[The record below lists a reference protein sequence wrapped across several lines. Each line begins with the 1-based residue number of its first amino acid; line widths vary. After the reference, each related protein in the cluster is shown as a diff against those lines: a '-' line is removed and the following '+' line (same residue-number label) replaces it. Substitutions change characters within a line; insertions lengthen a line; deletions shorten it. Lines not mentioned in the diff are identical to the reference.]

1 MENLI
6 ISIDFDKGTFP
17 KRYTCDGENV
27 SPAIHIDRIH
37 SEYLAITIEDW
48 VGPSEKLCHWIIWNI
63 KARDTIPENI
73 PRDPVITLPFDAVQ
87 GTNDL
92 GKIGYSGP
100 CPPKGEVHT
109 YYFNVYGFDEKLN
122 ALPGA
127 TRAEAREGDG
137 RLRFILRGTGDC
149 DIREIIPFDFLC
161 GVKYPIASAY
171 FFFPPAHPVSPQ
183 TFRYLPAS

>member
-1 MENLI
+1 LPNFIGSDRYYSAIEGGKDMENLI

-17 KRYTCDGENV
+17 KKYTCDGENI

-37 SEYLAITIEDW
+37 SEYLAITIEDR
-48 VGPSEKLCHWIIWNI
+48 VGPSENLCHWLIWNI

-109 YYFNVYGFDEKLN
+109 YYFNVYGFDEKLS

-127 TRAEAREGDG
+127 TRAELGKAMEGYVLYYGGQAIATYG
-137 RLRFILRGTGDC
+137 R
-149 DIREIIPFDFLC
+149 
-161 GVKYPIASAY
+161 
-171 FFFPPAHPVSPQ
+171 
-183 TFRYLPAS
+183 